1 MESEAY
7 NACVLDWIAS
17 LRQAGV
23 GDAVRVTE
31 GPYAGRD
38 GVVSEIGADGLF
50 EVFIDECCQ
59 PRLPGRS
66 LRRSR
71 SRRDVG
77 RAVRSA
83 KQSDVE
89 GEIVRS
95 TIDARD
101 LGNGF

>member
-1 MESEAY
+1 M
-7 NACVLDWIAS
+7 LDW
-17 LRQAGV
+17 LRRSSAPRT
-23 GDAVRVTE
+23 GDTVRVTE

-38 GVVSEIGADGLF
+38 GVVTEVGSDGLIG
-50 EVFIDECCQ
+50 VFIDECCQ
-59 PRLPGRS
+59 PRLAAS
-66 LRRSR
+66 ALRRR
-71 SRRDVG
+71 RTRRDVG